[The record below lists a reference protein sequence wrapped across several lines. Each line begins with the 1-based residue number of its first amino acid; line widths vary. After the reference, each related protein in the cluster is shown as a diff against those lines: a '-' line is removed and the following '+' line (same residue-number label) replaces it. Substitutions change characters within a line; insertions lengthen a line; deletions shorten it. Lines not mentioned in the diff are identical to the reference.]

1 MITARI
7 DAFIRNT
14 GLPIT
19 RFCRKIELSPQCYYR
34 WRKGEVNLKDS
45 TIKRIEMFLEQFGF

>member
-1 MITARI
+1 MITTRI
-7 DAFIRNT
+7 DTFIQST

-19 RFCRKIELSPQCYYR
+19 RFCKKIELSPQCYYR